1 MASKRETIVENV
13 DGLSAKELILK
24 IESQCEKES
33 IDLED
38 CTIEMLEGSIRI
50 ESNEKYWPD
59 DGGILNT

>member
-59 DGGILNT
+59 DGGIWNT